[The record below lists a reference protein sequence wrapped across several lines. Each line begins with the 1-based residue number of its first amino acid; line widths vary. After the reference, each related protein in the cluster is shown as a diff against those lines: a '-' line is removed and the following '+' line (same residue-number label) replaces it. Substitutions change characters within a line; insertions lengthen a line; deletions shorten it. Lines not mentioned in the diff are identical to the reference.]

1 MKNRDLESAIRD
13 GMSIGNFGDNLSLS
27 SWQPSL
33 KPLTY
38 QEKKDIIRR
47 VKLGWVSND
56 FIKSYREFA
65 HQELVKKNN
74 QTHQQSG
81 KKLSF
86 DKVVKDNNDI
96 WFDTKNK
103 KDLKNNNYVKKWLK
117 LNTTRTNRKFSKLNL
132 EERKNLFFKYLSYM
146 VSIDFRMTN
155 SVKDKNIIDEKDFKD
170 KSVLYYFLV
179 LQNTLDSFNLIL
191 DKVILKNSVKDAIKE
206 LCTIAQSDIYIRKQV
221 ISSVTTAIT
230 KFNSSDNNSFNN
242 QLFVSE
248 RIEKSLKDISG
259 VESTIKDPLE
269 GLHIK
274 DEEAFIGGRDLNF
287 VDDYSRPNIVLE
299 KDGEVEK
306 VYEVHEDKDWDNFEL
321 NWQSHLAEDDSEPEK
336 TPEEI
341 AKEKAEEK
349 KILNKIKNKEFSMSL
364 DKQYGDGFSFKV
376 MSVMDK
382 LATVEAKFMTAKSDL
397 VTYEDGENTDLKT
410 WNKLKEKVSRCA
422 MDVYNQKQEV
432 EQLKQVEYY
441 TVFPSGIN
449 PEGAKYP
456 AGKYVLSVSNLE
468 EYYNKLKIKPCT
480 KKESEAV

>member
-13 GMSIGNFGDNLSLS
+13 DMSIGNFGDNLNLS
-27 SWQPSL
+27 SWQPSS

-74 QTHQQSG
+74 QTQQSG

-86 DKVVKDNNDI
+86 DRVVNDNNEV
-96 WFDTKNK
+96 WFVTNDS
-103 KDLKNNNYVKKWLK
+103 KDLNNNTYVKKWLK
-117 LNTTRTNRKFSKLNL
+117 LSNTRVNKKFSKLNL
-132 EERKNLFFKYLSYM
+132 EERKHLLIDYTIYM
-146 VSIDFRMTN
+146 NQINWKLRDSI
-155 SVKDKNIIDEKDFKD
+155 VDKNIIDKKDFKD
-170 KSVLYYFLV
+170 KNILYYFLI
-179 LQNTLDSFNLIL
+179 LKNTLVSFNLIL
-191 DKVILKNSVKDAIKE
+191 DRIILKNSVEDAIKE
-206 LCTIAQSDIYIRKQV
+206 LCIIAQSDIFIRKQV
-221 ISSVTTAIT
+221 ISSVTTAII
-230 KFNSSDNNSFNN
+230 KFNYSDNNSFNN

-259 VESTIKDPLE
+259 VEPTIKDPLE

-274 DEEAFIGGRDLNF
+274 EEETFIGGEDLNF
-287 VDDYSRPNIVLE
+287 VDDYNQPTIVQ
-299 KDGEVEK
+299 DGDIEK
-306 VYEVHEDKDWDNFEL
+306 VFEVHGDEDWDNFEL

-349 KILNKIKNKEFSMSL
+349 KILNKIKNKEFSMFL
-364 DKQYGDGFSFKV
+364 DNEYGKGFSFKV

-382 LATVEAKFMTAKSDL
+382 LDIVEAKFMMAQSDL
-397 VTYEDGENTDLKT
+397 TTYEDSENTDLKT
-410 WNKLKEKVSRCA
+410 WNKLKEKVSKCA
-422 MDVYNQKQEV
+422 RDVYNQKQEV
-432 EQLKQVEYY
+432 EQLKQGELH
-441 TVFPSGIN
+441 GISS
-449 PEGAKYP
+449 EGKDYV
-456 AGKYVLSVSNLE
+456 AGHYVLSVSNLKD
-468 EYYNKLKIKPCT
+468 YYNKLRIKPCT

>member
-13 GMSIGNFGDNLSLS
+13 DMSIGNFGDNLNLS
-27 SWQPSL
+27 SWQPSS

-74 QTHQQSG
+74 QTQKSG

-86 DKVVKDNNDI
+86 DRVINDNNEV
-96 WFDTKNK
+96 WFVTNDS
-103 KDLKNNNYVKKWLK
+103 KDLNNNTYVKKWLK
-117 LNTTRTNRKFSKLNL
+117 LSNTRVNKKFSKLNL
-132 EERKNLFFKYLSYM
+132 EERKHLLIDYTIYM
-146 VSIDFRMTN
+146 NQINWKLRDSII
-155 SVKDKNIIDEKDFKD
+155 DKNIIDEKDFKD
-170 KSVLYYFLV
+170 KNILYYFLI
-179 LQNTLDSFNLIL
+179 LKNTLVIFNLIL
-191 DKVILKNSVKDAIKE
+191 DRIILKNSVKDAIKE
-206 LCTIAQSDIYIRKQV
+206 LCIIAQSDIFIRKQV

-230 KFNSSDNNSFNN
+230 KFNFSDNNSFNN

-259 VESTIKDPLE
+259 VEPTIKDPLE

-274 DEEAFIGGRDLNF
+274 EEETFIGGEDLNF
-287 VDDYSRPNIVLE
+287 VDDYDQPTIVQ
-299 KDGEVEK
+299 DGDIEK
-306 VYEVHEDKDWDNFEL
+306 VFEVRGDEDWDDFEL

-336 TPEEI
+336 TPKEI

-349 KILNKIKNKEFSMSL
+349 KILNKIKNKEFSMFL
-364 DKQYGDGFSFKV
+364 DNEYGKGFSFKV

-382 LATVEAKFMTAKSDL
+382 LDTVEAKFMMAQSDL
-397 VTYEDGENTDLKT
+397 TTYEDSENTDLKT
-410 WNKLKEKVSRCA
+410 WNKLKEKVSKCA
-422 MDVYNQKQEV
+422 RDVYNQKQEV
-432 EQLKQVEYY
+432 EQLKQGELH
-441 TVFPSGIN
+441 GISS
-449 PEGAKYP
+449 EGKDYV
-456 AGKYVLSVSNLE
+456 AGHYVLSVSNLKD
-468 EYYNKLKIKPCT
+468 YYNKLRIKPCT

>member
-13 GMSIGNFGDNLSLS
+13 GMSIGNFGDNLNLS

-47 VKLGWVSND
+47 IKLGWVSND

-74 QTHQQSG
+74 QIQKSG

-86 DKVVKDNNDI
+86 DKVLKDNNEI
-96 WFDTKNK
+96 WLVTNDNKN
-103 KDLKNNNYVKKWLK
+103 LNNNTYFKKWSK
-117 LNTTRTNRKFSKLNL
+117 LNNTRANKKFSKLNL
-132 EERKNLFFKYLSYM
+132 EERKNLLADYAIYM
-146 VSIDFRMTN
+146 QQINWRLHD
-155 SVKDKNIIDEKDFKD
+155 SVADKNIIDEKDFKD
-170 KSVLYYFLV
+170 KNVLYYFLV
-179 LQNTLDSFNLIL
+179 LRNTLISFNLIL

-206 LCTIAQSDIYIRKQV
+206 LCTIAQSDIIIRKQV

-274 DEEAFIGGRDLNF
+274 EEAAFVGGKDLNF
-287 VDDYSRPNIVLE
+287 VDDYNRPNIV
-299 KDGEVEK
+299 
-306 VYEVHEDKDWDNFEL
+306 YEDEGDKDYENFEL
-321 NWQSHLAEDDSEPEK
+321 NWQSHLAEDYSEPEK
-336 TPEEI
+336 SPEEI

-349 KILNKIKNKEFSMSL
+349 KILNKIKNKEFSISL
-364 DKQYGDGFSFKV
+364 DKEYGSGFSFKV
-376 MSVMDK
+376 MSTMSK
-382 LATVEAKFMTAKSDL
+382 LASVEAKFMIAQSDL
-397 VTYEDGENTDLKT
+397 VTYEDSENTDLKA
-410 WNKLKEKVSRCA
+410 WNKLKEKVSKYA
-422 MDVYNQKQEV
+422 MEVYNQKQEV
-432 EQLKQVEYY
+432 EQLRQVEHY
-441 TVFPSGIN
+441 TTS
-449 PEGAKYP
+449 PEGKSYP
-456 AGKYVLSVSNLE
+456 YGKYVLSMANLKD
-468 EYYNKLKIKPCT
+468 YYDQLRAKPCT
-480 KKESEAV
+480 QKESEAV

>member
-1 MKNRDLESAIRD
+1 
-13 GMSIGNFGDNLSLS
+13 
-27 SWQPSL
+27 
-33 KPLTY
+33 
-38 QEKKDIIRR
+38 
-47 VKLGWVSND
+47 
-56 FIKSYREFA
+56 
-65 HQELVKKNN
+65 
-74 QTHQQSG
+74 
-81 KKLSF
+81 
-86 DKVVKDNNDI
+86 
-96 WFDTKNK
+96 
-103 KDLKNNNYVKKWLK
+103 
-117 LNTTRTNRKFSKLNL
+117 
-132 EERKNLFFKYLSYM
+132 M

-191 DKVILKNSVKDAIKE
+191 DKIILKNSVKDAIKE

-274 DEEAFIGGRDLNF
+274 DEEAFIGGKDLNF

-299 KDGEVEK
+299 KDREVEK
-306 VYEVHEDKDWDNFEL
+306 VCEVHEDKDWDNFEL

-364 DKQYGDGFSFKV
+364 DKHMVKV
-376 MSVMDK
+376 LVSK
-382 LATVEAKFMTAKSDL
+382 LCL
-397 VTYEDGENTDLKT
+397 
-410 WNKLKEKVSRCA
+410 
-422 MDVYNQKQEV
+422 
-432 EQLKQVEYY
+432 
-441 TVFPSGIN
+441 
-449 PEGAKYP
+449 
-456 AGKYVLSVSNLE
+456 
-468 EYYNKLKIKPCT
+468 
-480 KKESEAV
+480 

>member
-1 MKNRDLESAIRD
+1 MKNRDLESAIKD
-13 GMSIGNFGDNLSLS
+13 GMSIGNFGDNLNLS

-47 VKLGWVSND
+47 VRLGWVSND

-74 QTHQQSG
+74 QIQKQSG

-96 WFDTKNK
+96 WFDAKDNK
-103 KDLKNNNYVKKWLK
+103 GLKNNSYVKKWLK
-117 LNTTRTNRKFSKLNL
+117 LNTARTNRKFSKLNL
-132 EERKNLFFKYLSYM
+132 EERKDLFFDYNNYM
-146 VSIDFRMTN
+146 NQINWRLQN

-170 KSVLYYFLV
+170 ESVLYYFLV
-179 LQNTLDSFNLIL
+179 LRNTLNSFNLIL
-191 DKVILKNSVKDAIKE
+191 DRIILKNSVKDAIKE
-206 LCTIAQSDIYIRKQV
+206 LCTIAQSDIFIRDQV

-269 GLHIK
+269 GLHTK
-274 DEEAFIGGRDLNF
+274 DEEAFIGGKDLNF
-287 VDDYSRPNIVLE
+287 VDDYNRPNIILE
-299 KDGEVEK
+299 KDGGIEK
-306 VYEVHEDKDWDNFEL
+306 FFDANGDIDKENFEL

-341 AKEKAEEK
+341 AKEKVAEK

-364 DKQYGDGFSFKV
+364 DKQYGPGFSIKV
-376 MSVMDK
+376 MSIMDK
-382 LATVEAKFMTAKSDL
+382 LFSAEADYMIAKSEL
-397 VTYEDGENTDLKT
+397 VKYEDSENTALKT
-410 WNKLKEKVSRCA
+410 WNKLKEKVSKCA
-422 MDVYNQKQEV
+422 TNVYNQKQEV

-441 TVFPSGIN
+441 HTS
-449 PEGAKYP
+449 PEGKNYP
-456 AGKYVLSVSNLE
+456 YGKYVLSIDNLKD
-468 EYYNKLKIKPCT
+468 YYDQLRIKPCT

>member
-13 GMSIGNFGDNLSLS
+13 DMSIGNFGDNLNLS

-74 QTHQQSG
+74 QTQQSG

-86 DKVVKDNNDI
+86 DRVVNDNNEV
-96 WFDTKNK
+96 WFVTNDS
-103 KDLKNNNYVKKWLK
+103 KDLNNNTYVKKWLK
-117 LNTTRTNRKFSKLNL
+117 LSNTRVNKKFSKLNL
-132 EERKNLFFKYLSYM
+132 EERKHLLIDYTIYM
-146 VSIDFRMTN
+146 NQINWKLRDSI
-155 SVKDKNIIDEKDFKD
+155 VDKNIIDKKDFKD
-170 KSVLYYFLV
+170 KNILYYFLI
-179 LQNTLDSFNLIL
+179 LKNTLVSFNLIL
-191 DKVILKNSVKDAIKE
+191 DRIILKNSVEDAIKE
-206 LCTIAQSDIYIRKQV
+206 LCIIAQSDIFIRKQV
-221 ISSVTTAIT
+221 ISSVTTAII
-230 KFNSSDNNSFNN
+230 KFNYSDNNSFNN

-259 VESTIKDPLE
+259 VEPTIKDPLE

-274 DEEAFIGGRDLNF
+274 EEETFIGEEGLNF
-287 VDDYSRPNIVLE
+287 VDDYSQPSIVQDGDIEKVLE
-299 KDGEVEK
+299 
-306 VYEVHEDKDWDNFEL
+306 VHRDEDWDDFEL

-364 DKQYGDGFSFKV
+364 DKKYGKGFSFKV

-382 LATVEAKFMTAKSDL
+382 LATIEAKFMMAQSDL
-397 VTYEDGENTDLKT
+397 TTYEDSENTDLKT
-410 WNKLKEKVSRCA
+410 WNKLKEKVSKCA
-422 MDVYNQKQEV
+422 RDVYNQKQEV

-441 TVFPSGIN
+441 YTAPD
-449 PEGAKYP
+449 
-456 AGKYVLSVSNLE
+456 GKKHFDGSYVLSVSNLKD
-468 EYYNKLKIKPCT
+468 YYDKLRIKPCT

>member
-27 SWQPSL
+27 SWQPSS

-74 QTHQQSG
+74 QIQKSG

-86 DKVVKDNNDI
+86 DRIINDNEIRFITND
-96 WFDTKNK
+96 NK
-103 KDLKNNNYVKKWLK
+103 GSNNNNYVKKWLK
-117 LNTTRTNRKFSKLNL
+117 LNTTRTNKKFSKLNL
-132 EERKNLFFKYLSYM
+132 EERKNLFIDYATYM
-146 VSIDFRMTN
+146 NQINWKLRDSIA
-155 SVKDKNIIDEKDFKD
+155 DKNIIDEKDFKD
-170 KSVLYYFLV
+170 KSVLYYFLI
-179 LQNTLDSFNLIL
+179 LQNTLTSFKLIL
-191 DKVILKNSVKDAIKE
+191 DRVLLKNSVKDAIKE
-206 LCTIAQSDIYIRKQV
+206 LCTIAQSDIFIRDQV
-221 ISSVTTAIT
+221 ISSVTTTIT
-230 KFNSSDNNSFNN
+230 KFKSSDDNSFNN

-259 VESTIKDPLE
+259 IESAIKDPLE

-274 DEEAFIGGRDLNF
+274 EEEAFIGGKDLNF
-287 VDDYSRPNIVLE
+287 VDDYSRPTIVQDGDIEKVLE
-299 KDGEVEK
+299 
-306 VYEVHEDKDWDNFEL
+306 VHRDEDWDNFEL
-321 NWQSHLAEDDSEPEK
+321 NWQSHLAEDNSEPEK

-349 KILNKIKNKEFSMSL
+349 KILNKIKNKEFSESL
-364 DKQYGDGFSFKV
+364 DKQYGPGFSFKV
-376 MSVMDK
+376 MSTMDK
-382 LATVEAKFMTAKSDL
+382 LATVEAKFMMANSDL
-397 VTYEDGENTDLKT
+397 VTYEDSENTDLKT

-432 EQLKQVEYY
+432 EQLRQVEYY
-441 TVFPSGIN
+441 HTTPDGK
-449 PEGAKYP
+449 KYFD
-456 AGKYVLSVSNLE
+456 GKYVLSVSNLKD
-468 EYYNKLKIKPCT
+468 YYDQLRIKPCT

>member
-27 SWQPSL
+27 SWQPSS

-74 QTHQQSG
+74 QTQKSG

-86 DKVVKDNNDI
+86 DRVVKDNNEI
-96 WFDTKNK
+96 WFVTNDNK
-103 KDLKNNNYVKKWLK
+103 GSNNNNYVKKWLK
-117 LNTTRTNRKFSKLNL
+117 LNTTRTNKKFSKLNL
-132 EERKNLFFKYLSYM
+132 EERKHLFIDYATYM
-146 VSIDFRMTN
+146 NQINWKLRDSIA
-155 SVKDKNIIDEKDFKD
+155 DKNIIDEKDFKD
-170 KSVLYYFLV
+170 KSVLYYFLI
-179 LQNTLDSFNLIL
+179 LQNTLTSFNLIL
-191 DKVILKNSVKDAIKE
+191 DRILLKNSVKDTIKE
-206 LCTIAQSDIYIRKQV
+206 LCTIAQSDIFIRDQV
-221 ISSVTTAIT
+221 ISSVTTTIT
-230 KFNSSDNNSFNN
+230 KFKSSDDNSFNN

-259 VESTIKDPLE
+259 IESTIKDPLE

-274 DEEAFIGGRDLNF
+274 EEEAFIGGKDLNF
-287 VDDYSRPNIVLE
+287 VDDYSRPTIVQE
-299 KDGEVEK
+299 GDIEK
-306 VYEVHEDKDWDNFEL
+306 VFEIHRDKDWDNFEL

-349 KILNKIKNKEFSMSL
+349 KILSKIKNKEFSESL
-364 DKQYGDGFSFKV
+364 DKQYGTGFSLKV
-376 MSVMDK
+376 MSTMDK
-382 LATVEAKFMTAKSDL
+382 LATVEAKLMMAKSDL
-397 VTYEDGENTDLKT
+397 VTYEDSENTDLKT
-410 WNKLKEKVSRCA
+410 WNKLKEKVSRCE

-441 TVFPSGIN
+441 TIYPKGIN

-468 EYYNKLKIKPCT
+468 DFYNKLRIKPCT